1 MDKGLAG
8 RRKFLETLPEQLKTL
23 RKAAQPLQQQ
33 LGLIPSKK
41 VQNELALSLPSR
53 LHTIFSQLSAERD
66 SADVAIDVEVLGK
79 VSDAEAM
86 LRSVTAEQTGM
97 VLLGF

>member
-8 RRKFLETLPEQLKTL
+8 RRKFLETLPEQLKIL

-33 LGLIPSKK
+33 LGLMPSKK
-41 VQNELALSLPSR
+41 VQNQLALGLPPPLR
-53 LHTIFSQLSAERD
+53 TIFSQLSAQRD
-66 SADVAIDVEVLGK
+66 AADAAIDVEVLGK

-86 LRSVTAEQTGM
+86 LRSVASEQTGM
-97 VLLGF
+97 LLPGF